1 MSLSVSHLNFSAAGG
16 AGTVASLLA
25 SAQRDLGVDSRLVSR
40 IETTL
45 WDQPFAAPEVA
56 LAAALDQFIVKSPKF
71 PAPVSAA
78 RNLAEGV
85 PNADMDSSDVLHL
98 HGINGLAR
106 LSNLSRLY
114 GSKRIVWTL
123 HDMNPFTGVCHFSLG
138 CEKFMTGCESCPAT
152 RRVFHQVAPVTL
164 RSKKA
169 SLDLLSNLTV
179 VAPSTWLAKQASVSR
194 IMEGRDIRVIPNPVS
209 NDAFDSPPAKS
220 SGEPSQREL
229 ALVVIAQDLADPRKN
244 ISMALEAFSSVRL
257 DDFPVKMTLIGRNGA
272 RFEGPG
278 VRWTGPLSSREIR
291 QELSRADALIQPSRA
306 ENAPLVIPEAAAQG
320 CLPIVHEVGGM
331 PEMVRELGVGSVFHD
346 VPSLLSSIRSLAAMS
361 AEERHRARYTVSQK
375 CQEVYS
381 ANSVA
386 ARYLAVYEN

>member
-1 MSLSVSHLNFSAAGG
+1 M
-16 AGTVASLLA
+16 
-25 SAQRDLGVDSRLVSR
+25 DSRLVSR
-40 IETTL
+40 IDTTL
-45 WDQPFAAPEVA
+45 WDHPFAAPEVA

-78 RNLAEGV
+78 RSLAERV
-85 PNADMDSSDVLHL
+85 PHADLDSSDVLHL

-209 NDAFDSPPAKS
+209 NDAFDTPPAES
-220 SGEPSQREL
+220 SGELSQREL
-229 ALVVIAQDLADPRKN
+229 ALVVIAQDLADPRTN
-244 ISMALEAFSSVRL
+244 ISMALEAFSSLRL
-257 DDFPVKMTLIGRNGA
+257 DDFPVKITLIGRNGA

-291 QELSRADALIQPSRA
+291 QELSRADALIQPSTA

-346 VPSLLSSIRSLAAMS
+346 VPSLLSSIRSLAARS